1 MIAWPGVAFARKRV
15 RWGEVVAIA
24 RCDFAIWRPVPDNS
38 RQPSI
43 RATQVIM
50 HSMAS
55 PGTSPQELIRYW
67 SQPGTPL
74 ESHFIVGRDGRAWQL
89 VDTGRSADANYRA
102 NRRPDGTG
110 AISIETEDNVG
121 HPDTLPWTQ
130 AQIDTLVR
138 LALWAARVHGVPR
151 RRCPSPSAPGI
162 GYHAVALSTLVPTG
176 AGLRAIAELGVG
188 DQVFDEL
195 GMPCRVTGVYD
206 VWPERCHRLR
216 FSDGAEVVASGD
228 HLWVTWTKNQRHY
241 YFRRGGERHHHRGP
255 KPIGFPD
262 DWAAMRPPRTTDEL
276 VATLT
281 AADGYSNHAIPLARP
296 LRYPD
301 SALPID
307 PYILGVW
314 LGDGNAQAATI
325 NTSLAAAGTDAAF
338 ISGQLAEAGY
348 RLGAWGVKRDSHSA
362 WFGVLRLTAQ
372 LRALGVLGDKHIPP
386 AYLYAAPAQRL
397 ALLQGLM
404 DTDGTTGKAGRVMFS
419 TADKAMAES
428 VLWLACS
435 LGQKPVIHQV
445 PYPAGRGGRGTE
457 YRLWWTATA
466 PVFRMPRK
474 LAKLN
479 LTSTSELHARM
490 LVRAEPAPLQPMRCL
505 AVDSPRSMYL
515 ITPWCIPTHN
525 TMFGSPS
532 AWTPVSK
539 TCPGTIRI
547 RQFNQTVLPAI
558 VAGTAGGGLSVA
570 DANSLERHLDVIQEK
585 IERTFNQ
592 VNIKTGDLANRVE
605 KLEGKVERT
614 FNQVN
619 ATTNALSE
627 QHDDLAAQVAQLQ
640 RDMELVKDALNIP

>member
-1 MIAWPGVAFARKRV
+1 
-15 RWGEVVAIA
+15 
-24 RCDFAIWRPVPDNS
+24 
-38 RQPSI
+38 
-43 RATQVIM
+43 
-50 HSMAS
+50 
-55 PGTSPQELIRYW
+55 
-67 SQPGTPL
+67 
-74 ESHFIVGRDGRAWQL
+74 
-89 VDTGRSADANYRA
+89 
-102 NRRPDGTG
+102 
-110 AISIETEDNVG
+110 
-121 HPDTLPWTQ
+121 
-130 AQIDTLVR
+130 
-138 LALWAARVHGVPR
+138 LWAARVHGVPR
-151 RRCPSPSAPGI
+151 RRCPNPSSPGM
-162 GYHAVALSTLVPTG
+162 GYHAVALSTPVPTG
-176 AGLRAIAELGVG
+176 TELRAIAELGVG

-206 VWPERCHRLR
+206 VWPERCHRLL

-228 HLWVTWTKNQRHY
+228 HLWVTWTKNQRHQ
-241 YFRRGGERHHHRGP
+241 YFRRGERYRRRGP

-262 DWAAMRPPRTTDEL
+262 EWAAMRPPRTTDEL

-281 AADGYSNHAIPLARP
+281 ARDGYSNHAIPLARP

-301 SALPID
+301 AALPVD
-307 PYILGVW
+307 PYVLGVW
-314 LGDGNAQAATI
+314 LGDGDSRTATI
-325 NTSLAAAGTDAAF
+325 YSSLADAGADAAF
-338 ISGQLAEAGY
+338 ISGQ
-348 RLGAWGVKRDSHSA
+348 
-362 WFGVLRLTAQ
+362 
-372 LRALGVLGDKHIPP
+372 IPP

-404 DTDGTTGKAGRVMFS
+404 DTDGTVGTAGRVMFS
-419 TADKAMAES
+419 TTDKAMAES

-435 LGQKPVIHQV
+435 LGQKPVTHQV

-490 LVRAEPAPLQPMRCL
+490 LVRAEPAPVQPMRCL
-505 AVDSPRSMYL
+505 TVDSPRSMYL

-525 TMFGSPS
+525 TMFGAPS
-532 AWTPVSK
+532 EWTPVSK

-558 VAGTAGGGLSVA
+558 VAGAAGGGLSVA

-592 VNIKTGDLANRVE
+592 VNVKTGDLANRVE
-605 KLEGKVERT
+605 AVETKVERT

-619 ATTNALSE
+619 ATTDALSA

-640 RDMELVKDALNIP
+640 ADMELVKDALNIP